1 AQVTDTAT
9 VPMEGEPG
17 QNGWDQLWSA
27 QSERVAEMQRRLQSA
42 CRDAA
47 LLTDNSS
54 QKEEATTDIR
64 SQAAQA
70 VQPAQLADSKQ
81 ASKPLCQAVPADEG
95 AGSYPAESEAGRTCH
110 SIEVPQA
117 IAHHEDI
124 TNVSNEVLQLRLLK
138 TQHEELKSQLSR
150 AEAQLRRLSP
160 HAVFQLRSY
169 LEKHFR
175 EPGLALQ
182 VQESIVRLIQCLFA
196 VFKMEV
202 STLTAEALLSGA
214 RKIFRD
220 PHSFTS
226 KLCSTATF
234 SSEEAKKLAPFLT
247 SGSQFRRVRE
257 KEVNEC
263 YEALH
268 CWLSAF
274 YTYSTVSDQV
284 EATVQQLDRQ
294 EWLLRR
300 LNNQEDHSMAY
311 PCPVSTAGHVGQAW
325 TPAVSTVSSRSANTC
340 AGGVTKQNSSSARVT
355 ASPLSRS
362 RRALQGIAQTTRPV
376 GRAREGEGL
385 QPSRSPSPGQSSR
398 PLARP
403 RPVPSVAF
411 GSPAVS
417 ARAAHVTSPIGRAGG
432 PGVGRPR
439 AETAPVA

>member
-202 STLTAEALLSGA
+202 
-214 RKIFRD
+214 
-220 PHSFTS
+220 
-226 KLCSTATF
+226 
-234 SSEEAKKLAPFLT
+234 
-247 SGSQFRRVRE
+247 
-257 KEVNEC
+257 
-263 YEALH
+263 
-268 CWLSAF
+268 
-274 YTYSTVSDQV
+274 